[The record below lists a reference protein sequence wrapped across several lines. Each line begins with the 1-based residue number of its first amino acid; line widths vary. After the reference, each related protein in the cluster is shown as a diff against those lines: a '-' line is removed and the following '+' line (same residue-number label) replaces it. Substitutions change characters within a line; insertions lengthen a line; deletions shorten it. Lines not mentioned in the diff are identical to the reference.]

1 MSSSES
7 LLIGRGKGAKCREQV
22 KAVTKDKLFR
32 FQDLEICKK
41 AIEMLNRGLGT
52 VFTLIDAPAVERY
65 IDL

>member
-7 LLIGRGKGAKCREQV
+7 LLISRGQRAKCKEQD

-32 FQDLEICKK
+32 SQDFEIWKK

-52 VFTLIDAPAVERY
+52 MFTLIDAPVVECY